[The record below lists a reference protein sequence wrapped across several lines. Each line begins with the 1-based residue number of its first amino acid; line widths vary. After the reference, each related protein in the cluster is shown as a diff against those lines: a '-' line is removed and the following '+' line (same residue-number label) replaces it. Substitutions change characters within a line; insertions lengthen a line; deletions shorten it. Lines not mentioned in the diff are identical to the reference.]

1 MAFSRYTL
9 PRAVIIHGALVLI
22 YGYLI
27 NLCISYD
34 LLLRDWQDYESLFM
48 EAFVNWQEYNER
60 LVRRRWFY
68 LCTDFL
74 DELSEEPRSMNM
86 A

>member
-9 PRAVIIHGALVLI
+9 PHVVIIHGAPVLK

-27 NLCISYD
+27 NLCKSYD

-68 LCTDFL
+68 LYTDFL
-74 DELSEEPRSMNM
+74 DELSEGPRSMNM